1 MATVSL
7 DQSRAR
13 FAWQC
18 VRPLKDSKAEAKNG
32 KGGLREEYHSIVRS
46 FPSMLQ
52 SAGIGQSVAF
62 LMAKAADKRSG
73 HAKLLHHLTEWLLRN
88 NNTVPWSDAKKQAD
102 AAAELL
108 ERLLDEQ
115 DPAVWWRADEEAIEF
130 SLWLKRFSES
140 IQEKEKS

>member
-18 VRPLKDSKAEAKNG
+18 VRPLKDGKAESKSG
-32 KGGLREEYHSIVRS
+32 KGGLREEYHSVVRS
-46 FPSMLQ
+46 CPSMLQ

-62 LMAKAADKRSG
+62 LMAKAADKKSG
-73 HAKLLHHLTEWLLRN
+73 HAELLRQLTEWLLRN
-88 NNTVPWSDAKKQAD
+88 NNTVPWSDSKKPAD
-102 AAAELL
+102 VTAELL

-140 IQEKEKS
+140 IQEKTKS